1 MHWMRTLLFG
11 WKISIAADVIV
22 CTRGVAF
29 EKDATI
35 ISQPS
40 SRLAVRLVHLVAR
53 LIFAFQDGGASLN
66 VVCITC
72 SLD

>member
-11 WKISIAADVIV
+11 WKISIAADVTV

-53 LIFAFQDGGASLN
+53 LIFAFQDGGAFLN